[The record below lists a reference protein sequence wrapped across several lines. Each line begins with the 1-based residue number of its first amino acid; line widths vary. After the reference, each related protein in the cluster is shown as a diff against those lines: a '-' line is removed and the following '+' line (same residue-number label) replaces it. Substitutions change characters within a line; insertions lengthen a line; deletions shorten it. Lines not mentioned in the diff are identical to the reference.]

1 MRAFLAASAVLAVTL
16 FAGSCER
23 ANPVGPSPLT
33 STDALVAA
41 LREQGAMV
49 TRGDVLPMAM
59 PCFSVSGR
67 LVLVNTGGTNVF
79 EYASAA
85 AADSDATKVTPD
97 GSGVIDRGCAAL
109 ITWVGPPHFYKRDQ
123 LIVVYAGTAGDVL
136 RPLEAVLGKPFAS
149 R

>member
-1 MRAFLAASAVLAVTL
+1 
-16 FAGSCER
+16 
-23 ANPVGPSPLT
+23 
-33 STDALVAA
+33 
-41 LREQGAMV
+41 
-49 TRGDVLPMAM
+49 MAM
-59 PCFSVSGR
+59 PCFSVSDR

-85 AADSDATKVTPD
+85 AAVSDATKVTPD
-97 GSGVIDRGCAAL
+97 GSGVIDRWCAAL
-109 ITWVGPPHFYKRDQ
+109 IRWVGPPHFYKRDQ